1 MPSTSCASSR
11 VKNCRSESRRDGS
24 GTAVV
29 AIGII
34 VVGGWLGTPSAV
46 ADEGPCVPDSPCNF
60 VSPSGNIACQLA
72 EAAHPGTQGSAASAY
87 CQTNSPPQSVVLD
100 QYGSPTLVGCVQD
113 SCTSQAGQGYP
124 TLGYGQTARHS
135 VFTCVSEQA
144 GVTCTT
150 SGGGFA
156 ISRSGITK
164 VG

>member
-1 MPSTSCASSR
+1 MKYALAA
-11 VKNCRSESRRDGS
+11 VGI
-24 GTAVV
+24 VV
-29 AIGII
+29 A
-34 VVGGWLGTPSAV
+34 GGWLGMPPAG
-46 ADEGPCVPDSPCNF
+46 ADEGPCVPGSPCNF
-60 VSPSGNIACQLA
+60 VSPSGNIVCSLA
-72 EAAHPGTQGSAASAY
+72 EPAPAGTQGSAALAY

-100 QYGSPTLVGCVQD
+100 QYGAPTLAGCVQD
-113 SCTSQAGQGYP
+113 SCTSQSGQGYP

-150 SGGGFA
+150 AGGGFT